1 LIALS
6 RIKNK
11 KEFKHFTR
19 ADVITF
25 MNQFRKED
33 SEDPTH
39 KWIGTYNSNLIH
51 VIKFFKWLHAP
62 NIEPAKRPKPEVIQN
77 LSKLRRLEISGYE
90 PNDMWNA
97 EDNLIFLKYCPNS
110 RDRCYHG
117 MDVDT
122 GARPAELLG
131 LRLKDVEFIKGEG
144 NGRYAQIVVNG
155 KTGQRPLVLID
166 SIPYITQWISEH
178 PQRDNREAFLLH
190 NSQNPGK
197 VVQVGTMHKAYI
209 RYKKYFTKLLSSDI
223 PEDDKKRIKNL
234 LKKRWNPYIHR
245 HSAITEKSGI
255 LSSDSKLRQYAGWS
269 VTSNMHRKYVH
280 FSGGEAKNDLLRAK
294 GIIKDEKQSI
304 NILQPMICPSCKE
317 SNKPDAQ
324 FCYKCNFIMSYSAYQ
339 KDREERE
346 KKDQEIHELKEQV
359 GEIRDLYQRLIKTLN
374 EAVDLHE
381 KVRANPQ
388 EFLEADPFKF
398 VAMQKRRH
406 NVETH
411 A

>member
-209 RYKKYFTKLLSSDI
+209 RYKKYCTKLLSSDI

-234 LKKRWNPYIHR
+234 LKKRWNP
-245 HSAITEKSGI
+245 
-255 LSSDSKLRQYAGWS
+255 
-269 VTSNMHRKYVH
+269 
-280 FSGGEAKNDLLRAK
+280 
-294 GIIKDEKQSI
+294 SI
-304 NILQPMICPSCKE
+304 AILQ
-317 SNKPDAQ
+317 
-324 FCYKCNFIMSYSAYQ
+324 
-339 KDREERE
+339 
-346 KKDQEIHELKEQV
+346 L
-359 GEIRDLYQRLIKTLN
+359 QRNL
-374 EAVDLHE
+374 V
-381 KVRANPQ
+381 
-388 EFLEADPFKF
+388 F
-398 VAMQKRRH
+398 
-406 NVETH
+406 
-411 A
+411 